1 MQRASSGLTRRTQDE
16 RTAET
21 RVRVLS
27 AALTCLADRGYAGT
41 TTTAVAER
49 AGVSRGAQ
57 LHHFRTRAA
66 LVAAA
71 VEHLYAGLTVDYEKA
86 FVNLAPGAD
95 RVSAAIDLLWDTFLD
110 PRLAAV
116 LELFV
121 ASRTDGE
128 LREQLVKVAARHR
141 TRVTELARATFPVA
155 PQKEDEFNGLLALV
169 LDALQG
175 MAVAQLVEPDD
186 TGAQRA
192 LARLKR
198 IAKAELAKGET
209 LLRGRKEGT

>member
-1 MQRASSGLTRRTQDE
+1 MQRARSEPRRRTQDE

-21 RVRVLS
+21 RVRVLN
-27 AALTCLADRGYAGT
+27 AALACLVDRGYAGT

-71 VEHLYAGLTVDYEKA
+71 VEHLYAGLTADYEKA
-86 FVNLAPGAD
+86 FANLAPGAD

-110 PRLAAV
+110 LRLAAV

-121 ASRTDGE
+121 AGRTDDE
-128 LREQLVKVAARHR
+128 LREQLAKVAARHR
-141 TRVTELARATFPVA
+141 ARVTELARATFPVA
-155 PQKEDEFNGLLALV
+155 PPREEEFNGLLALV

-175 MAVAQLVEPDD
+175 MAVAQLVEPDEASAR
-186 TGAQRA
+186 TA
-192 LARLKR
+192 LLRLKR
-198 IAKAELAKGET
+198 IAKAELAKGEI
-209 LLRGRKEGT
+209 LLRARV

>member
-1 MQRASSGLTRRTQDE
+1 MEGKSSKPRRRTQDE
-16 RTAET
+16 RTAQM
-21 RVRVLS
+21 RVRVLD
-27 AALTCLADRGYAGT
+27 AALGCLVERGYAGT

-71 VEHLYAGLTVDYEKA
+71 VEHLYAGLTADYEKA
-86 FVNLAPGAD
+86 FANLAPGTD
-95 RVSAAIDLLWDTFLD
+95 RVSAAVDLLWETFQD

-121 ASRTDGE
+121 AGRTDDE
-128 LREQLVKVAARHR
+128 LREQLAKVASGHR
-141 TRVTELARATFPVA
+141 ARVTELARAYFPVV
-155 PQKEDEFNGLLALV
+155 PPREEEFAGLLALV

-175 MAVAQLVEPDD
+175 MAVAQLVEPHEE
-186 TGAQRA
+186 GARFA
-192 LARLKR
+192 LFRLKR
-198 IAKAELAKGET
+198 IAKAELAGGEM
-209 LLRGRKEGT
+209 LGRARA